1 MKLTTETIKSMIDM
15 YPPYMSAEQ
24 IFVDMVGRIAMHYP
38 QVLPE
43 LATTIGAVF
52 NTQFETQAHAFHLIE
67 ERASYLE
74 SYLSGKM
81 YPEEVAKKP
90 EYIDIQRGHATI
102 IRKTSAKAMGE
113 SNETISR

>member
-1 MKLTTETIKSMIDM
+1 MKLTTETIKSMIDK

-24 IFVDMVGRIAMHYP
+24 IFVDMVGRIAINYP

-52 NTQFETQAHAFHLIE
+52 NTKFETQARAFHLIK

-81 YPEEVAKKP
+81 YPEEIAKKP
-90 EYIDIQRGHATI
+90 EYIDIQRGHATTI
-102 IRKTSAKAMGE
+102 KKTSYE
-113 SNETISR
+113 SNGRIK

>member
-24 IFVDMVGRIAMHYP
+24 IFVDMVGRIAINYP

-43 LATTIGAVF
+43 LATTVGAVF
-52 NTQFETQAHAFHLIE
+52 NTQFTYQQQAFHRIN

-81 YPEEVAKKP
+81 YPEETAKKP
-90 EYIDIQRGHATI
+90 EYIDIQRGHATV

-113 SNETISR
+113 NNDS

>member
-1 MKLTTETIKSMIDM
+1 MKLTTDKIKSMIDL

-24 IFVDMVGRIAMHYP
+24 IFVDMVGRIAINYP
-38 QVLPE
+38 QVLPK

-52 NTQFETQAHAFHLIE
+52 NTQFETQAHAFHLIK

-81 YPEEVAKKP
+81 YTDEVAKKP

-102 IRKTSAKAMGE
+102 IKEQAAKVMGE
-113 SNETISR
+113 

>member
-1 MKLTTETIKSMIDM
+1 MKLTTETIKSMVDM

-24 IFVDMVGRIAMHYP
+24 IFVNMVGRIAINYP

-52 NTQFETQAHAFHLIE
+52 NTQFETQAQAFHLIN

-81 YPEEVAKKP
+81 FCN
-90 EYIDIQRGHATI
+90 
-102 IRKTSAKAMGE
+102 KALPIFSIYFLNSFFSE
-113 SNETISR
+113 SSNS

>member
-24 IFVDMVGRIAMHYP
+24 IFVDMVGRIAINYP

-43 LATTIGAVF
+43 LASTIGAAF
-52 NTQFETQAHAFHLIE
+52 GSQFETQAHAFHVIK

-74 SYLSGKM
+74 SYLSGRM

-90 EYIDIQRGHATI
+90 EYIDIQRGHATTI
-102 IRKTSAKAMGE
+102 KEQATKAMGD
-113 SNETISR
+113 

>member
-24 IFVDMVGRIAMHYP
+24 IFVDMVGRIAMNYP

-52 NTQFETQAHAFHLIE
+52 NTQFETQAHAFHLIK

-74 SYLSGKM
+74 SYLSGNM
-81 YPEEVAKKP
+81 YPEEIAKKP
-90 EYIDIQRGHATI
+90 EYIDIQRGHATVI
-102 IRKTSAKAMGE
+102 KERTAQALGE
-113 SNETISR
+113 YK

>member
-1 MKLTTETIKSMIDM
+1 MKLTTEIIKSMVDM

-24 IFVDMVGRIAMHYP
+24 IFVDMVGRIAINYP

-43 LATTIGAVF
+43 LASTIG
-52 NTQFETQAHAFHLIE
+52 NTFGSQFEVQAHAFHLIQ

-90 EYIDIQRGHATI
+90 EYIDIQRGHATTI
-102 IRKTSAKAMGE
+102 KEQARKVMGD
-113 SNETISR
+113 

>member
-1 MKLTTETIKSMIDM
+1 MKLTTETIKSMVDM

-24 IFVDMVGRIAMHYP
+24 IFVDMVGRVAMNYP

-52 NTQFETQAHAFHLIE
+52 NTQFETQAQAFHLIN

-81 YPEEVAKKP
+81 YSEDTAKKP
-90 EYIDIQRGHATI
+90 EYIEIQRGHATTI
-102 IRKTSAKAMGE
+102 KKASAKAMGE
-113 SNETISR
+113 DQ

>member
-15 YPPYMSAEQ
+15 YPPYMSGEQ
-24 IFVDMVGRIAMHYP
+24 IFVDMVGRIAMNYP

-52 NTQFETQAHAFHLIE
+52 NTQFETQAQAFHLIN

-81 YPEEVAKKP
+81 YSEDTAKKP
-90 EYIDIQRGHATI
+90 EYIEIQRGHATTI
-102 IRKTSAKAMGE
+102 KKASAKAMGE
-113 SNETISR
+113 DQ

>member
-24 IFVDMVGRIAMHYP
+24 IFVDMVGRIAMNYP

-52 NTQFETQAHAFHLIE
+52 NTQFETQAHAFHLIK

-81 YPEEVAKKP
+81 YPEEIAKKP
-90 EYIDIQRGHATI
+90 EYIDIQRGHATTI
-102 IRKTSAKAMGE
+102 KEQAMKVMGD
-113 SNETISR
+113 

>member
-15 YPPYMSAEQ
+15 YPPYMSGEQ
-24 IFVDMVGRIAMHYP
+24 IFVDMVGRIAMNYP

-52 NTQFETQAHAFHLIE
+52 NTKFETQAQAFHLIN

-74 SYLSGKM
+74 SYLSGRM
-81 YPEEVAKKP
+81 YSEDNAKKP
-90 EYIDIQRGHATI
+90 EYIEIQRGHATT
-102 IRKTSAKAMGE
+102 IRKASAKAMGE
-113 SNETISR
+113 D

>member
-1 MKLTTETIKSMIDM
+1 MKLTTETIKSMVDM
-15 YPPYMSAEQ
+15 YPSYMSAEQ
-24 IFVDMVGRIAMHYP
+24 IFVDMVGRIAMNYP

-43 LATTIGAVF
+43 LASTIGSVF
-52 NTQFETQAHAFHLIE
+52 GSQFEVQAHAFHVIK

-81 YPEEVAKKP
+81 YPEETAKKP
-90 EYIDIQRGHATI
+90 EYIDIQRGHATT

-113 SNETISR
+113 

>member
-24 IFVDMVGRIAMHYP
+24 IFVDMVGRIAMSYP

-52 NTQFETQAHAFHLIE
+52 NTQFEAQAQAFHLIK

-74 SYLSGKM
+74 SYLSGTM
-81 YPEEVAKKP
+81 YPEEIAKKP
-90 EYIDIQRGHATI
+90 EYIDIQCGHATTI
-102 IRKTSAKAMGE
+102 KNVSAKAIGE
-113 SNETISR
+113 TYES

>member
-1 MKLTTETIKSMIDM
+1 MKLTTDKIKSMIDL

-24 IFVDMVGRIAMHYP
+24 IFVDMVGRIAMNYP

-52 NTQFETQAHAFHLIE
+52 NTQFETQAHAFHLIK

-81 YPEEVAKKP
+81 YPEEIAKKP
-90 EYIDIQRGHATI
+90 EYIDIQRGHATTI
-102 IRKTSAKAMGE
+102 KEQAAKVMGE
-113 SNETISR
+113 QNEN

>member
-1 MKLTTETIKSMIDM
+1 MKLTAETIKSMVDM

-24 IFVDMVGRIAMHYP
+24 IFVDMVGRIAMNYP
-38 QVLPE
+38 QILPE

-52 NTQFETQAHAFHLIE
+52 HTQFAHYTQTFHLIN

-81 YPEEVAKKP
+81 YSEDTAKKP
-90 EYIDIQRGHATI
+90 EYIEIQRGHATT
-102 IRKTSAKAMGE
+102 IRKASAEAIGE
-113 SNETISR
+113 NK

>member
-15 YPPYMSAEQ
+15 YPAYMSAER
-24 IFVDMVGRIAMHYP
+24 IFVDMVGRIAMNYP

-52 NTQFETQAHAFHLIE
+52 NTQFETQAHAFHLIQ

-74 SYLSGKM
+74 SYLSGRM

-90 EYIDIQRGHATI
+90 EYIDIQRGHATKI
-102 IRKTSAKAMGE
+102 KEVSAKAMGE
-113 SNETISR
+113 ANES